1 MQTFNNTMQQKIYVW
16 QEPIPKFSA
25 LSVFA
30 AAKNSGLQAQ
40 FWQTP
45 EDEVRLG
52 LGKVAEWF
60 GLDFAQVQAVK
71 DKLQTSLEEVNV
83 IDRQSL
89 ALFGAFAFDSQH
101 KGESIWQELAQG
113 YFILPEIIL
122 TEQLLSILVLAETKA
137 QAQAKYQQLKQQVQ
151 AFLAANQDWHVQSAL
166 SENATFNYLSKDAWT
181 HLAQQT
187 IQMLKSSQVLNKV
200 VLARKMAFHATEL
213 VPGQLMANLVALQK
227 NTYRFYLDG
236 PTRHFFGAT
245 PERLLKATASKY
257 LTASVAGTIRRGQT
271 TEEDVQLANLLL
283 NDAKNTK
290 EHQIVVEAIQGKLA
304 PFVNGKVALGP
315 RQILKNEQ
323 VQHIFLTLTGQ
334 RQEQS
339 RFLEVIENLHPTPAL
354 GGNPKEAALSYLQA
368 NENLDRGLYGA
379 PIGYYRLFEDS
390 GEFVVG
396 IRSGVYGQEEAIY
409 GECFAGCGIVQDS
422 NAEEEFEE
430 TKLKFEPMKRGLLGL
445 E

>member
-1 MQTFNNTMQQKIYVW
+1 MS
-16 QEPIPKFSA
+16 PIQSLIISNHSKVLQDVDIFYKKMLTT
-25 LSVFA
+25 LSE
-30 AAKNSGLQAQ
+30 KNSY
-40 FWQTP
+40 
-45 EDEVRLG
+45 
-52 LGKVAEWF
+52 
-60 GLDFAQVQAVK
+60 K
-71 DKLQTSLEEVNV
+71 DMC
-83 IDRQSL
+83 
-89 ALFGAFAFDSQH
+89 
-101 KGESIWQELAQG
+101 
-113 YFILPEIIL
+113 EIF
-122 TEQLLSILVLAETKA
+122 
-137 QAQAKYQQLKQQVQ
+137 Y
-151 AFLAANQDWHVQSAL
+151 
-166 SENATFNYLSKDAWT
+166 
-181 HLAQQT
+181 
-187 IQMLKSSQVLNKV
+187 
-200 VLARKMAFHATEL
+200 EL
-213 VPGQLMANLVALQK
+213 VGYSVAVIGSNFNLIDYSVDFSWENYVQGIGEVVTGQLMANLVALQK

-245 PERLLKATASKY
+245 PERLLKATASEY

-271 TEEDVQLANLLL
+271 PKEDAQLANLLL

-304 PFVNGKVALGP
+304 PFVNGQVALGP

-334 RQEQS
+334 RQEKT

-354 GGNPKEAALSYLQA
+354 GGNPKEAALTYLQA

-379 PIGYYRLFEDS
+379 PIGFYRLFEDS

-396 IRSGVYGQEEAIY
+396 IRSGVYGQGKEIY